1 MEVSTKVQGGHKMRG
16 AVRAAV
22 IFIAAAA
29 MLALVGPTGTAAQG
43 QLTAGDIV
51 TKNFQAAGGEEPL
64 DRVKNVSFSAGPARY
79 TASADGRMVVRY
91 VLEDPEAYEVLIVS
105 GTAVRR
111 NSLNRISELSG
122 VERGKWVC
130 LARLASGL
138 FTLKNFGTDLTCE
151 GLKIFGPERHY
162 VLSTQV
168 EGLRAL
174 FSVDES
180 DFLVKRMVLSGVDAA
195 GESWEE
201 STEFGSAETVEGFRL
216 PTALYVSQVGVSG
229 TYSPGPRPLGDFRI
243 DSELPAGF
251 FDDLKVNCGR
261 AEAAPG
267 RLEGNV
273 LLGLFEEE
281 DLFVRVFTN
290 WTEEDIRAAGFKNGD
305 ILIMASGGTEFETK
319 LYVLENQVDD
329 PTVYS
334 PGNSLFTHTPTRFP
348 GFYAQFNTLS
358 PREKFDDLRAR
369 IKPLAPVQARKKEQG
384 RSS

>member
-1 MEVSTKVQGGHKMRG
+1 MRRT
-16 AVRAAV
+16 VRAAV
-22 IFIAAAA
+22 IIVAATWISTLNRPA
-29 MLALVGPTGTAAQG
+29 GTAAQG
-43 QLTAGDIV
+43 QISAEDIIS
-51 TKNFQAAGGEEPL
+51 KNVQAAGGAEAL
-64 DRVKNVSFSAGPARY
+64 ARVRNVSFAAGTARY
-79 TASADGRMVVRY
+79 TASADGRMAVRY
-91 VLEDPEAYEVLIVS
+91 ALEDPAVYEALIVS

-122 VERGKWVC
+122 VERGRWVC
-130 LARLASGL
+130 LARLAGGL
-138 FTLKNFGTDLTCE
+138 FTLKNFGPDITYE
-151 GLKIFGPERHY
+151 GLKTFGPERHY
-162 VLSTQV
+162 ILSTRV
-168 EGLRAL
+168 EGLRAV
-174 FSVDES
+174 FSVDAS

-216 PTALYVSQVGVSG
+216 PTALYVSQVGVGG
-229 TYSPGPRPLGDFRI
+229 TYSPGPRPLSDFQI

-281 DLFVRVFTN
+281 DLFVRIFTN
-290 WTEEDIRAAGFKNGD
+290 WTEEDIRAAGLKNGD
-305 ILIMASGGTEFETK
+305 ILIMASGGVEFETK

-358 PREKFDDLRAR
+358 PRERFDDFRAR
-369 IKPLAPVQARKKEQG
+369 IKPLASVQARKKEQ
-384 RSS
+384 RRIS